1 MVGPGSGWHVEA
13 MRRFVREDLI
23 AEARKTGRWSAGTTY
38 MRGDEDVAVDESVHV
53 ETATDQYPGFIAIGA
68 WER

>member
-1 MVGPGSGWHVEA
+1 
-13 MRRFVREDLI
+13 
-23 AEARKTGRWSAGTTY
+23 
-38 MRGDEDVAVDESVHV
+38 MRGHEDVAVDESVHV

>member
-1 MVGPGSGWHVEA
+1 
-13 MRRFVREDLI
+13 
-23 AEARKTGRWSAGTTY
+23 

-53 ETATDQYPGFIAIGA
+53 ETATDQYPGFIAIDA